1 MSATRRQIFS
11 LQSFNEINVTPL
23 LDLAWTLLVVFIIA
37 VTASVQG
44 IKVNLPKATN
54 TPSLVKPR
62 TKAISI
68 MANGQIYLDAY
79 PVSMTEL
86 EAQLR
91 QIKAVDPDFPV
102 VIKGDEKVAYQ
113 KIISVLDLLEELDIT
128 QLGLVTQR
136 LVK

>member
-1 MSATRRQIFS
+1 MKRSIYEQDIFD
-11 LQSFNEINVTPL
+11 EINVTPL

-44 IKVNLPKATN
+44 IKVNLPKASN

-68 MANGQIYLDAY
+68 MADGQIYLDTY
-79 PVSMTEL
+79 PVTMAEL
-86 EAQLR
+86 ETRLR
-91 QIKAVDPDFPV
+91 QHKAVDPDFPV
-102 VIKGDEKVAYQ
+102 VIKGDDKVYYQ
-113 KIISVLDLLEELDIT
+113 NIISVLDLLGELEIT
-128 QLGLVTQR
+128 QLGLVTQK